1 MGHFVYFPNV
11 LPGRGAKKVDV
22 QKVSEDASDMYSFVV
37 HEMQRVMKGKPTIA
51 NSPLANKNLRMF
63 SPTYYL
69 DGNGQLCRKMVAHRT
84 IPPDS
89 PLTASQLKRIE
100 RLLKSG
106 MPQS

>member
-11 LPGRGAKKVDV
+11 LPGRGAKKVEVKKTTEENADV
-22 QKVSEDASDMYSFVV
+22 YSFFVQ
-37 HEMQRVMKGKPTIA
+37 EMERVTQGKATISR
-51 NSPLANKNLRMF
+51 SPMANKNLRMY
-63 SPTYYL
+63 SPTYFL
-69 DGNGQLCRKMVAHRT
+69 DKDGHLQRKMVAHRT

-106 MPQS
+106 IPHS

>member
-22 QKVSEDASDMYSFVV
+22 PRLTEDTSDIYSFFM
-37 HEMQRVMKGKPTIA
+37 HEMARVIKGKPTIA

-63 SPTYYL
+63 SPSYYL
-69 DGNGQLCRKMVAHRT
+69 DNEGQLCRKMVAHRT

-89 PLTASQLKRIE
+89 PLTASQLKKIE
-100 RLLKSG
+100 RLLRSG
-106 MPQS
+106 VPQS